1 MATTVISYIVFDNTS
16 RSPLG
21 QVKMAGVT
29 SESYGVPNRRVLGF
43 YALVYV
49 TGGKGYFRDDNG
61 FACELQPGD
70 ALILFPEIG
79 HSYGPLK
86 NEFWD
91 ETWVVFEGEVFDL
104 WQKGGLLKPEQ
115 PLHHL
120 EPVEHWHKRITSAV
134 WTQPKSG
141 ANFALERVCR
151 FQQLLAD
158 IFLQEHQLED
168 EKTAWFSQATALL
181 ETSVETSPHFADLAA
196 SLDMSY
202 ESFRKRFTKEAG
214 MSPGQYFIQ
223 QRMKRAC
230 ELLVAQKVTIK
241 EVSLELGFFDEFHFS
256 KQFKKVMGM
265 TPKEFCRL
273 FR

>member
-1 MATTVISYIVFDNTS
+1 MARNIVSYLVFDNTS

-21 QVKMAGVT
+21 QIKMAGI
-29 SESYGVPNRRVLGF
+29 SSKSPGVPNRRVLGF

-61 FACELQPGD
+61 FSCGLQSGD
-70 ALILFPEIG
+70 LFVVFPDIG

-86 NEFWD
+86 NESWD
-91 ETWVVFEGEVFDL
+91 EIWVVFEGEVFDL
-104 WQKGGLLKPEQ
+104 WRREGLFSFEK

-120 EPVEHWHKRITSAV
+120 EPVEHWRKRITSAV

-141 ANFALERVCR
+141 ASFALERVCR

-181 ETSVETSPHFADLAA
+181 ETSVDTSPHFADLAER
-196 SLDMSY
+196 LDMSY